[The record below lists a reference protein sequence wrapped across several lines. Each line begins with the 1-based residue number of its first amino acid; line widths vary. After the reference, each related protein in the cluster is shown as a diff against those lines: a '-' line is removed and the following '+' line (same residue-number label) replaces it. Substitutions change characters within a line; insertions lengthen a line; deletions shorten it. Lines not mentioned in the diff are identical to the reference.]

1 MEKKESE
8 MKQDLL
14 NWYNIND
21 GHPNDNKLFFDIVI
35 RYPKVGSVDFEVYL
49 KGAGATDQTIDD
61 IIKKY
66 DWLHEFYEY
75 LKEKGYIQK

>member
-1 MEKKESE
+1 M
-8 MKQDLL
+8 
-14 NWYNIND
+14 
-21 GHPNDNKLFFDIVI
+21 VI